1 MDVGI
6 LISDLPTSLRPA
18 DHFDAVLRQVDA
30 AQRNGMKYL
39 PIGQHFVFP
48 DSRWLQP
55 VPLLARLAAEVDPDV
70 RLVTTVMIAPVY
82 PPVLLAEEL
91 ATLDI
96 VSEGRLIVGLGTG
109 YLREEYAAFGVPF
122 EERFA
127 RFEECIAVL
136 EALWTSDRVTFH
148 GRFTTLDDVPVM
160 TRPVQQPRPP
170 LWLGAMGDVGVRRA
184 ARLADAWIVTPT
196 TPAASLPERF
206 AVFAAERE
214 RAGRPMGRMPLRREI
229 VVGRDRDDA
238 LARAAWMG
246 RGWYDSLVADRQP
259 PLRRVPDRAGLGALE
274 LRVRL
279 GRRRRRRDPRDR
291 RPRAGRPRPHP
302 CSLAGDDER
311 AGRWP
316 TSTASDASS
325 CPPCGTMCPSATSL
339 RASDGSAS
347 SAGRER
353 RRCRRPTEEHHGASS
368 RPATVDAGVRLDR
381 PFGRVGRSDAQ
392 LEARRPPRDR
402 RALGDERSRAGTSA
416 RSRA

>member
-18 DHFDAVLRQVDA
+18 EHFDAVLRQVDA

-39 PIGQHFVFP
+39 TIGQHFVFP

-70 RLVTTVMIAPVY
+70 RLVTTVMLAPVY

-148 GRFTTLDDVPVM
+148 GRFTQLEDVPVM

-246 RGWYDSLVADRQP
+246 RGWYDSLVAVGSPHFDAFPTVQDWVRSSFVYGSAADVAAEI
-259 PLRRVPDRAGLGALE
+259 RAIGDRVPVDPVLTRAHWPGMTSEQAIANIDS
-274 LRVRL
+274 L
-279 GRRRRRRDPRDR
+279 GRELVPALRDYVPVRDL
-291 RPRAGRPRPHP
+291 PQ
-302 CSLAGDDER
+302 
-311 AGRWP
+311 
-316 TSTASDASS
+316 
-325 CPPCGTMCPSATSL
+325 
-339 RASDGSAS
+339 
-347 SAGRER
+347 
-353 RRCRRPTEEHHGASS
+353 
-368 RPATVDAGVRLDR
+368 RL
-381 PFGRVGRSDAQ
+381 
-392 LEARRPPRDR
+392 
-402 RALGDERSRAGTSA
+402 
-416 RSRA
+416 